1 VPDEQV
7 KPDIRNAPRLK
18 TPERLIP
25 ELKGMYKDDIASYEE
40 SVQTHVRTGTFLKGI
55 TAQERLLVAKRYK
68 YARDVKLLAL
78 QAELAEVGD
87 KKQDFTTEVELPSGV
102 KLGLDQSFVE
112 ARPELLNPAFWERRT
127 QFKDRVYK
135 IQVAGKN
142 YLLKERKTNRHTD
155 TKERGHKDGLPT
167 YDEFKLA
174 QYFKDHGR
182 VEKDRVV
189 VDWERPVGYA
199 VYPDGFSFTVFE
211 YEEGLEGE
219 DFSEHLVR
227 EIVAHKEE
235 FKAEYELIAEL
246 AEKYKDSP
254 EVNRLH
260 GEISESN
267 LVSLLKWLKV
277 KGAAPALSFEEFAR
291 SKAYRM
297 EQQAR
302 RLQREAINRAGY
314 ENSDGDGFA
323 YKVLTDKKL
332 RLQIFGFDFEY
343 FSPIS
348 PERTQRLLEVEKEMD
363 QESLQGIRFMMWSNR
378 GGEVTRLQRAAYQ
391 AMVTLEFGTDAINE
405 EG

>member
-1 VPDEQV
+1 
-7 KPDIRNAPRLK
+7 
-18 TPERLIP
+18 
-25 ELKGMYKDDIASYEE
+25 
-40 SVQTHVRTGTFLKGI
+40 
-55 TAQERLLVAKRYK
+55 
-68 YARDVKLLAL
+68 
-78 QAELAEVGD
+78 
-87 KKQDFTTEVELPSGV
+87 
-102 KLGLDQSFVE
+102 
-112 ARPELLNPAFWERRT
+112 
-127 QFKDRVYK
+127 
-135 IQVAGKN
+135 
-142 YLLKERKTNRHTD
+142 
-155 TKERGHKDGLPT
+155 
-167 YDEFKLA
+167 
-174 QYFKDHGR
+174 
-182 VEKDRVV
+182 
-189 VDWERPVGYA
+189 VGYA